1 MWSQSRTTRKQ
12 VSNVSPKITARN
24 GGKKIR
30 ANLWVTIIL
39 FGLAMMLW
47 SPSNAL
53 ERAKDTANSLAIVTI
68 VPFVFTWIHCSL
80 LFSRKA
86 KDDKYED
93 EDFLWNQTARIGWRD
108 QLLPQAGR
116 KTHTS
121 TSPSMVWMNSDFSPG
136 SFDDALHGEVI
147 TAKFSGTDRPAYEAL
162 SYTWA
167 DEAGDEERSYEKR
180 WMWIDAICIDQ
191 SSETERSSQVRMMS
205 KIYMAAR
212 RVVVYTGEGT
222 TNSNI
227 LFDWWNGL
235 KTEDLNI
242 LLRWDLDDL
251 AVDTVISFE
260 RYWSIVKEP
269 SPELVELAK
278 ELFSRRW
285 FQRVWVLQEVS
296 LPDVRNTIVICG
308 TKNVTA
314 IRALHALSLIYN
326 ESAGTMIRI
335 FVLLKKQIKVN
346 KSHLLDIL
354 IETRYREAG
363 DPRDKIFVV
372 LSIANYLDKERFP
385 ELRARY
391 SMTTPVVYEY
401 YSAFFI
407 RHHGPAFFLSLIK
420 SPPNIPTLPSWVA
433 DWTGPWPNYKA
444 VEGRDFAA
452 ALKRSGDKDN
462 EARFTT
468 ENGHRVLTLQRPE
481 ILQGYFTRNGHIDDE
496 MDKRVEGLDRLRKG
510 EILIEMYPGLAA
522 LLRKKEGFY
531 HVFIQ
536 VCSHALS
543 EDGVKELVSRWSAVV
558 VDGEGP
564 KASGSVKYLG
574 PVKPFRIQ

>member
-1 MWSQSRTTRKQ
+1 M
-12 VSNVSPKITARN
+12 A
-24 GGKKIR
+24 
-30 ANLWVTIIL
+30 
-39 FGLAMMLW
+39 
-47 SPSNAL
+47 
-53 ERAKDTANSLAIVTI
+53 
-68 VPFVFTWIHCSL
+68 
-80 LFSRKA
+80 LFS
-86 KDDKYED
+86 D
-93 EDFLWNQTARIGWRD
+93 
-108 QLLPQAGR
+108 
-116 KTHTS
+116 
-121 TSPSMVWMNSDFSPG
+121 
-136 SFDDALHGEVI
+136 
-147 TAKFSGTDRPAYEAL
+147 
-162 SYTWA
+162 A
-167 DEAGDEERSYEKR
+167 DENKIEL
-180 WMWIDAICIDQ
+180 
-191 SSETERSSQVRMMS
+191 SQ
-205 KIYMAAR
+205 
-212 RVVVYTGEGT
+212 
-222 TNSNI
+222 
-227 LFDWWNGL
+227 
-235 KTEDLNI
+235 
-242 LLRWDLDDL
+242 
-251 AVDTVISFE
+251 
-260 RYWSIVKEP
+260 
-269 SPELVELAK
+269 PELVELAK